1 MREGRG
7 YNPQP
12 VWACGGS
19 LVRKYWEITACTSE
33 RRWRFRPK
41 WQLTWH
47 KGCIMSKRDALD
59 VLRTSLGSTNQA
71 QYFGMSLGNTLK
83 EIRLLTMP
91 HLWKMTFMALIW
103 DITAWYAKK
112 VADFWH
118 ANGYCD
124 NGGTCNLYKLIELR
138 AVNKCHC
145 QKRGFYFH
153 LRTLWN
159 QLINEISRLHGSVF
173 LTSLRY
179 LGNVLFSQNKE
190 QGNINNISKGF
201 LFVISS
207 FLLPSST
214 WTHHSPSFPTVLSFP
229 REDGYRIRKWEW
241 VRPVRKPSAGLRG
254 VLYVR
259 RKSTV
264 AFAEY

>member
-1 MREGRG
+1 MAKTPYYGTYLGFSPGYIGRFCWKVV
-7 YNPQP
+7 QMCSF
-12 VWACGGS
+12 ACPS
-19 LVRKYWEITACTSE
+19 TS
-33 RRWRFRPK
+33 RDRFRCPISAGLMPK
-41 WQLTWH
+41 KT
-47 KGCIMSKRDALD
+47 ALC
-59 VLRTSLGSTNQA
+59 LGSTNQA

-173 LTSLRY
+173 
-179 LGNVLFSQNKE
+179 
-190 QGNINNISKGF
+190 
-201 LFVISS
+201 
-207 FLLPSST
+207 
-214 WTHHSPSFPTVLSFP
+214 
-229 REDGYRIRKWEW
+229 
-241 VRPVRKPSAGLRG
+241 
-254 VLYVR
+254 
-259 RKSTV
+259 
-264 AFAEY
+264 